1 LSRPD
6 PRPVL
11 CTAAALAAA
20 GLWGCAKKVDP
31 DPLPVSLTLGR
42 WHAEQLDCRRGD
54 CVDTYRIRVPESGE
68 LQAVV
73 LNPEQQEAA
82 RPFALS
88 LQDGSGAAL
97 ARAAN
102 AGAGNASLQRD
113 LDSGEYVLE
122 LSTADE
128 ERAPLRYEI
137 QATFTPPPPPPPP
150 PPKPQ
155 FETVTAQV
163 LEVEGRPGSP
173 DSVLI
178 DRGRDGGL
186 RPGLR
191 GRLVDGGRTIASVQI
206 QDAYPE
212 GSRARIEGSLAAPIT
227 PATIAEIDIPIGDD
241 AAGDEP

>member
-1 LSRPD
+1 MLRPD
-6 PRPVL
+6 PTTVL

-20 GLWGCAKKVDP
+20 GLWACAKKVDP
-31 DPLPVSLTLGR
+31 DPLPVSLSLGR

-54 CVDTYRIRVPESGE
+54 CRDAYRITLPESGE
-68 LQAVV
+68 LRAVV
-73 LNPEQQEAA
+73 LNPQQDQAA
-82 RPFALS
+82 RPFTLS
-88 LQDGSGAAL
+88 LEDGSGGTL

-102 AGAGNASLQRD
+102 MGAGNASLHRD
-113 LDSGEYVLE
+113 LDSGEYLLE

-128 ERAPLRYEI
+128 ERDPLRYEI
-137 QATFTPPPPPPPP
+137 QASFTPPPPPPPP
-150 PPKPQ
+150 PPEPQ

-163 LEVEGRPGSP
+163 LEVEGRPGAP

-178 DRGRDGGL
+178 DRGQDGGL

-191 GRLVDGGRTIASVQI
+191 GRLVDAGRTIATVRI

-212 GSRARIEGSLAAPIT
+212 GSRARIEGTLAAPIT
-227 PATIAEIDIPIGDD
+227 PATMAEIDIPIGDD